1 MGARHRGRSGHRGPQ
16 EGRQRAILRRLYG
29 PSAPSFF
36 LPLSLLP
43 PSYLG
48 ILTATRHRRHV
59 DVSIALLLLALLL
72 FRPALLVL
80 LVLLLL
86 LHLLLLVGLPPS
98 SLLLPSPA
106 GGGAPAR
113 RKGEAGSGRRGA
125 GACRNKEVGAEGA
138 H

>member
-1 MGARHRGRSGHRGPQ
+1 M
-16 EGRQRAILRRLYG
+16 RRLYG
-29 PSAPSFF
+29 PSAPSIF

-59 DVSIALLLLALLL
+59 DVSIALLLVALLL

-86 LHLLLLVGLPPS
+86 LLLVGLPPS
-98 SLLLPSPA
+98 LPSPTV
-106 GGGAPAR
+106 P
-113 RKGEAGSGRRGA
+113 GRRGRA
-125 GACRNKEVGAEGA
+125 G
-138 H
+138 